1 MNALAPQFNARTH
14 CYTVAGRVVPSVT
27 EVLAPLCDFR
37 GVPVYV
43 LRAAAAF
50 GAAVHKACELDD
62 LGLLDESALDPQ
74 LAGSLHG
81 WRTFCKEHGA
91 RWKLVEAPLFHPDLG
106 YAGTVDRYG
115 LVDGADAVV
124 DLKTTTRLYPSVGPQ
139 LAAYARAIAG
149 TTARTRRLAVQLHVN
164 GRYHLREYDSPTDWA
179 VFASLLTLRN
189 FCQQHRITPYYGRRP

>member
-1 MNALAPQFNARTH
+1 MNALAPQFNPRTH

-50 GAAVHKACELDD
+50 GTAVHKACELDD
-62 LGLLDESALDPQ
+62 LGLLDESTLDPQ
-74 LAGSLHG
+74 LAGHLHA
-81 WRTFCKEHGA
+81 WRTFREEHGA
-91 RWKLVEAPLFHPDLG
+91 HWKLVEAPLFHPDLG

-115 LVDGADAVV
+115 VVDGVDAVV

-139 LAAYARAIAG
+139 LAAYARAIADA
-149 TTARTRRLAVQLHVN
+149 TPRTRRLAVQLHAD
-164 GRYHLREYDSPTDWA
+164 GRYHLREYCSTTDWA